1 VPDEAVSR
9 DRLVR
14 RLEEAVARPLTLV
27 AAPPGA
33 GKTMLMASWAVR
45 HPGVSSVTWVT
56 VDPRARTLPGL
67 WGLLCA
73 AAGRGT
79 LKGPPPPTAE
89 ALAQR
94 VADGLG
100 VPRAGSHGPVALVL
114 DDAHEADGPVLG
126 GVLRALLALPAC
138 PRLVL
143 STRVDPALPL
153 QRLRV
158 EDRLAEVRRVDLAFT
173 VPEAAELFARQGV
186 DLTPDDVA
194 RLVDRTEGWAA
205 GLRLA
210 ALMLAGHP
218 EPSAAVADFAGD
230 DRAVVGYLIEEVLD
244 RQPHAARELLL
255 RTAVLDR
262 VSGPLA
268 DALTGGVGGQAALE
282 GLVRRNAFV
291 VPLDRRGRWFR
302 FHALFGDLLRAQLAR
317 RGRDAVVEQ
326 HRRAARWFAAA
337 GLSREALRHAGLS
350 GDWDVLAGV
359 LAEHWLTLRDDG
371 AGADMDAALEPVPPR
386 ALGRRPQ
393 MALVAA
399 ARSFDRGDD
408 ERGEELLHAALAER
422 GRLAAGRRAVLTR
435 DAALLRL
442 ERARVRGDVRAGLRE
457 RAAAHSSIQ
466 ELTDRDRHARAVA
479 HLELG
484 RLRSA
489 CGDELAD
496 AELRAAAEL
505 ATAGRDRRT
514 VCRAD
519 GERALMHAFAGRLR
533 EATLAAD
540 RALAAVEPAD
550 EPPAAHLARALVAA
564 EQGNTLLAA
573 GEHERASELTVQQPT
588 PAGRLSAVQLELVR
602 ARLVRPGDTAAVA
615 EALAALAAVAAG
627 WRPPPFIAVQID
639 AARLRLQAWLDGGA
653 GARDGADERG
663 ADGPPVL
670 ALASAVALLHGGAT
684 ADAHT
689 CAAPLAGAADGAS
702 PDPVSVG
709 ALAVTAAACDAEGDR
724 GQAVRLAERALDLAE
739 PEGIRLAIADAA
751 PAIEPV
757 LAHLLRYGTT
767 HRSLIGEVLELART
781 GTTGGRGAAV
791 APLREELSV
800 RELAVLRY
808 LPTMLTSQE
817 IAGEL
822 FVTLNTVK
830 SHLKSIYRKLD
841 ADGRRDA
848 VRRAR
853 QLGLV
858 APSGLAAEA
867 RPSQPPLPH

>member
-1 VPDEAVSR
+1 MLLASW
-9 DRLVR
+9 
-14 RLEEAVARPLTLV
+14 AARH
-27 AAPPGA
+27 PGA
-33 GKTMLMASWAVR
+33 GA
-45 HPGVSSVTWVT
+45 VTWVT
-56 VDPRARTLPGL
+56 LDGRARTLAGL
-67 WGLLCA
+67 WGLLAA
-73 AAGRGT
+73 AAGRAV
-79 LKGPPPPTAE
+79 LKGPAPASAE
-89 ALAQR
+89 ALAER
-94 VADGLG
+94 LADGLTARR
-100 VPRAGSHGPVALVL
+100 PTARGPVALVL
-114 DDAHEADGPVLG
+114 DDAHEADSPVLWN
-126 GVLRALLALPAC
+126 VLRTLLAYPDA
-138 PRLVL
+138 PRVVV
-143 STRVDPALPL
+143 STRVDPPLPL

-158 EDRLAEVRRVDLAFT
+158 EDRLAEIRRVDLAFT
-173 VPEAAELFARQGV
+173 VAEAAELFAHQDV
-186 DLTPDDVA
+186 ALAPEDLA

-218 EPSAAVADFAGD
+218 EPSAAVAEFAGD
-230 DRAVVGYLIEEVLD
+230 DRAIVAYLIEEVLD
-244 RQPHAARELLL
+244 RQPPEARELLL

-268 DALTGGVGGQAALE
+268 DALTCGAGGQAALE

-291 VPLDRRGRWFR
+291 VPLDRRGTWFR
-302 FHALFGDLLRAQLAR
+302 FHALFGELLRAQLAR
-317 RGRDAVVEQ
+317 RGRDAVLEQ
-326 HRRAARWFAAA
+326 HRRAARWFAEA
-337 GLSREALRHAGLS
+337 GLGREALHHAGRS

-359 LAEHWLTLRDDG
+359 LADHWLALRDDG
-371 AGADMDAALEPVPPR
+371 AGDDLDAALAPVPPD

-393 MALVAA
+393 IALVAA
-399 ARSFDRGDD
+399 ARSFDRGDED
-408 ERGEELLHAALAER
+408 RGDDLLHAAIAER
-422 GRLAAGRRAVLTR
+422 GRLAAGRRALFTR

-457 RAAAHSSIQ
+457 RAAAHAALQ
-466 ELTDRDRHARAVA
+466 EPTDRDRHARAVA

-496 AELRAAAEL
+496 GELRAAAEL
-505 ATAGRDRRT
+505 AIAGRDLRT
-514 VCRAD
+514 ACRAD
-519 GERALMHAFAGRLR
+519 AERALMHAFAGRLR
-533 EATLAAD
+533 EAALVADASLAA
-540 RALAAVEPAD
+540 AEPGDA
-550 EPPAAHLARALVAA
+550 PPAAHLARALVAA

-573 GEHERASELTVQQPT
+573 GEHERARELTAQLPT
-588 PAGRLSAVQLELVR
+588 PAGRLPAVQLELVR
-602 ARLVRPGDTAAVA
+602 ARLVRPGDSAGVA
-615 EALAALAAVAAG
+615 DTLAALAAVADG
-627 WRPPPFIAVQID
+627 WRPPAFTAAQVD
-639 AARLRLQAWLDGGA
+639 AARLRLQTWLDGGA
-653 GARDGADERG
+653 GALEEPA
-663 ADGPPVL
+663 AAGPPVFVL
-670 ALASAVALLHGGAT
+670 AEAVALLHGGAP
-684 ADAHT
+684 AQAQA
-689 CAAPLAGAADGAS
+689 CAAPLAEAVDGGS
-702 PDPVSVG
+702 GDPVSIG
-709 ALAVTAAACDAEGDR
+709 ALAVAAAACDAEGDR
-724 GQAVRLAERALDLAE
+724 GRAVRLAEQALDLAE

-781 GTTGGRGAAV
+781 GTTGAGSAEV

-853 QLGLV
+853 ELGLV

-867 RPSQPPLPH
+867 RSAGPVTPPPAH